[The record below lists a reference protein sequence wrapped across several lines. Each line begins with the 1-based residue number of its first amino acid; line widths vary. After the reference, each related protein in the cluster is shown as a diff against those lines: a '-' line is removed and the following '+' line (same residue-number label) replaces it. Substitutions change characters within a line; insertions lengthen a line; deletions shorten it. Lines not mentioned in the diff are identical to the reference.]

1 MFVCCILCCVLVGCV
16 TACDAYSPNA
26 DERAELPLLHD
37 SEHVSMI
44 VGSYSIYGWVCVL
57 DSAAGE
63 GV

>member
-1 MFVCCILCCVLVGCV
+1 M

-44 VGSYSIYGWVCVL
+44 VGNYSIYGWVCVL